1 MNESPSLTLVIVV
14 GVLVAVGVVLMLERS
29 LTRVLLGFI
38 VFSNGVNL
46 MILAM
51 AGRPGGPPIR
61 WFTDDINEMTDPLP
75 QAMILTAIVITLG
88 ITAFLLALAYRSWQL
103 EGNDEVQDDAEDL
116 RIVQGEGRRAVRQRF
131 LQERRRLR
139 ADIRRQRAELQATI
153 AAADAQELAEQARIK
168 AEIAAAQAELARFE
182 VEAEDGDIDEQSQE
196 TMRRLTHRRQSMV
209 NQVTELRGRIRMGR
223 KRLREHRRADRAAER
238 ELWRELRR
246 RIRSQRR
253 QARQTMRAERERL
266 ARAEDSDLQG
276 ND

>member
-1 MNESPSLTLVIVV
+1 MSESPSLILVIVI
-14 GVLVAVGVVLMLERS
+14 GVLVAVGVVLLLERS

-38 VFSNGVNL
+38 VMSNGVNL

-51 AGRPGGPPIR
+51 AGRPGGPPVL
-61 WFTDDINEMTDPLP
+61 WFTSDIEEMTDPLP

-182 VEAEDGDIDEQSQE
+182 VEAEDGNADAQAQE
-196 TMRRLTHRRQSMV
+196 TVRRLTDRRQNMV

-223 KRLREHRRADRAAER
+223 KRLREHKRADRAAER

>member
-1 MNESPSLTLVIVV
+1 MSETPSLTLVIVI

-38 VFSNGVNL
+38 VMSNGVNL

-51 AGRPGGPPIR
+51 AGQAGGPPVR
-61 WFTDDINEMTDPLP
+61 WFTPDIEEMTDPLP

-88 ITAFLLALAYRSWQL
+88 LTAFLLALAYRSWQL

-182 VEAEDGDIDEQSQE
+182 VEAEDGNADERAQE
-196 TMRRLTHRRQSMV
+196 TARRLADRQQSMV
-209 NQVTELRGRIRMGR
+209 NQVTELRGRIRLGR